1 MIRRPSGW
9 HSSLENMLWR
19 FKLNRKLDWLYR
31 EVERKPILGGRSR
44 TSRATP
50 WGVPRPTWS
59 NRNVIRLPNARS
71 PRRKGNLLRRVPFWA
86 IPAALVIGMPAV
98 ALVWDGLG
106 RPIPA
111 LGRSMV
117 ESDVRIT
124 LGGTSASETFDGRS
138 AVVVDGDTI
147 AVGRERIRILNI
159 DAPESHEP
167 RCDRELVAG
176 LKAEERLAQL
186 VRVEAVSVA
195 RDGKDRYGRTL
206 ATLSAGGRDIGTV
219 LIAEGLALPWQDG
232 PQARAARI
240 RHWCGS

>member
-1 MIRRPSGW
+1 MIRPPSRW
-9 HSSLENMLWR
+9 RSSLEDMLWR

-31 EVERKPILGGRSR
+31 GGDRNTNLRGRSR
-44 TSRATP
+44 TTRAPPWDSPSSR
-50 WGVPRPTWS
+50 WS

-71 PRRKGNLLRRVPFWA
+71 QRRKVNLLRRLPFWA
-86 IPAALVIGMPAV
+86 VPAALVIGMPAV

-106 RPIPA
+106 RPIPS
-111 LGRSMV
+111 LGRSSD
-117 ESDVRIT
+117 ESDVRLIR
-124 LGGTSASETFDGRS
+124 GGTSASDTFDGRS
-138 AVVVDGDTI
+138 AVIIDGDTI

-176 LKAEERLAQL
+176 LKAKERLAQL
-186 VRVEAVSVA
+186 VRVEVVSVA

-206 ATLSAGGRDIGTV
+206 ATLSAGGRDVGAV

-240 RHWCGS
+240 RHWCGQ